1 MSPRRVRVT
10 LRCLEEDLGIP
21 LPATDTDL
29 GQLDHPLVEE
39 CRRLAEL
46 APRGQKRIL
55 AIDSPL
61 VFRVSHGRWR
71 GATWVDENHKLFWL
85 LAAEQREEGSLDDA
99 YVHFQ
104 SLHDSN
110 NLLPKRD
117 DYLRDRVEEGTRV
130 LAAIKAELPDA
141 ITAARK
147 ERGADYTV
155 LLLGQVEV
163 VIHVKHDE
171 GIEMVWMAV
180 SALDAEKNVV
190 NVRLRDLVF
199 VVAERILGDAE
210 WEWTAEW
217 PIERELRWF
226 EVARLALKDINQS

>member
-10 LRCLEEDLGIP
+10 LRCLGADLGIP
-21 LPATDTDL
+21 LPASDTDL

-55 AIDSPL
+55 SIDNPL

-71 GATWVDENHKLFWL
+71 GASWVDEDHKLFWL

-99 YVHFQ
+99 YLHFE

-110 NLLPKRD
+110 KLLPTRD
-117 DYLRDRVEEGTRV
+117 DYLRDRVEEGSRV
-130 LAAIKAELPDA
+130 LAAIRAELPEALDS
-141 ITAARK
+141 AR
-147 ERGADYTV
+147 EGPGTDHTV
-155 LLLGQVEV
+155 LLLEQVEA
-163 VIHVKHDE
+163 VIHVQSE
-171 GIEMVWMAV
+171 AGIETIWIAI
-180 SALDAEKNVV
+180 SALDTKGDVV
-190 NVRLRDLVF
+190 NVRLRDLIF
-199 VVAERILGDAE
+199 VVAEDILGDAE

-217 PIERELRWF
+217 PNDRELRWY
-226 EVARLALKDINQS
+226 EVARLALREPS

>member
-10 LRCLEEDLGIP
+10 LRCLGDDLNIP
-21 LPATDTDL
+21 LPASDTDL

-55 AIDSPL
+55 SIDNPL

-71 GATWVDENHKLFWL
+71 GASWVDEDHKLFWL

-99 YVHFQ
+99 YLHFE

-110 NLLPKRD
+110 KLLPTRD

-130 LAAIKAELPDA
+130 LAAIKAEMPQAISGAREDA
-141 ITAARK
+141 GQDHSI
-147 ERGADYTV
+147 
-155 LLLGQVEV
+155 LLLDRVEV
-163 VIHVKHDE
+163 VFHVQPDDE
-171 GIEMVWMAV
+171 MEMVWMAV
-180 SALDAEKNVV
+180 SAMDVESNVV
-190 NVRLRDLVF
+190 NVRLRDLIF
-199 VVAERILGDAE
+199 AVAEQILGEAE
-210 WEWTAEW
+210 WEWTTEW
-217 PIERELRWF
+217 PIERGLGWF
-226 EVARLALKDINQS
+226 EVTRLALREVS